1 MSGNKRADS
10 GHGRLGSLLSGLTVA
25 VGCVLFLGGFVWGAL
40 VYQPYTV
47 PSDSMTPTIAVG
59 SRVLAERID
68 GDEVRRGDIVVFT
81 DALWGSS
88 PMVKR
93 VVAVGGDTVACC
105 DRDGRL
111 TVNGQAVHEPYLRPG
126 PGGTVVASGQEFS
139 VTVPEGNLFLLGD
152 DRHTSLDSRSHL
164 EDVGQG
170 TVPRSAVV
178 GRVDAVAWPA
188 EGLLEPATGFAALP
202 GGISTPGPF
211 TALFTAIVAGC
222 VLVMAGAAYGPV
234 ARLLTRRPGGTGP
247 GAGSGARSGAGAGAG
262 SGSGS
267 GSGSGEKVGT

>member
-1 MSGNKRADS
+1 MSGNRSAS
-10 GHGRLGSLLSGLTVA
+10 GGHGRLGSVLSGLTVA

-59 SRVLAERID
+59 SRVLAERVD
-68 GDEVRRGDIVVFT
+68 GDEVRRGDVVVFT

-88 PMVKR
+88 PMIKR

-111 TVNGQAVHEPYLRPG
+111 TVNGTAVDEPYLRPG
-126 PGGTVVASGQEFS
+126 PGGVVVASGQEFS

-152 DRHTSLDSRSHL
+152 DRYTSLDSRSHM
-164 EDVGQG
+164 EEAGHG
-170 TVPRSAVV
+170 SVPRSAVV

-188 EGLLEPATGFAALP
+188 EGLLEPAKGFADLP
-202 GGISTPGPF
+202 GGISRPGPF
-211 TALFTAIVAGC
+211 TALLAAIVAGTAL
-222 VLVMAGAAYGPV
+222 VLAGAAYGPV

-247 GAGSGARSGAGAGAG
+247 GKR
-262 SGSGS
+262 SGSGVPQ
-267 GSGSGEKVGT
+267 GPAAGEKVGT

>member
-1 MSGNKRADS
+1 MSGNRKAVG
-10 GHGRLGSLLSGLTVA
+10 GHGRLGSVLSGLTVA

-68 GDEVRRGDIVVFT
+68 GDEVRRGDVVVFT

-111 TVNGQAVHEPYLRPG
+111 TVNGEAVDEPYLRPG
-126 PGGTVVASGQEFS
+126 PGGEVVASGQEFS

-152 DRHTSLDSRSHL
+152 DRYTSLDSRSHM
-164 EDVGQG
+164 EEAGQG
-170 TVPRSAVV
+170 SVPRSSVV
-178 GRVDAVAWPA
+178 ARVDAVAWPA
-188 EGLLEPATGFAALP
+188 EGLLKPATGFAALP

-211 TALFTAIVAGC
+211 TALFAAIVAGC
-222 VLVMAGAAYGPV
+222 VLILVGAAYGPV
-234 ARLLTRRPGGTGP
+234 ARLLTRRPGGTGSGKRP
-247 GAGSGARSGAGAGAG
+247 GQGSGAGSGTG
-262 SGSGS
+262 SGPRPGA
-267 GSGSGEKVGT
+267 GEKVGT